1 MLIKILFFL
10 LIICGLTLFFNSN
23 KDPSKKTAHPTEVQ
37 QMIDYRI
44 GEVDPRFN
52 VSVDDVKF
60 LAYEATQIWEK
71 GVNKTLFR
79 YDPNA
84 TLSINLLYD
93 ERQQNSLYIDNINN
107 TIDKKSNELDA
118 LNQRLETQLQN
129 LKQRR
134 QSLDTAYAALQQERS
149 IWSLSEFESGENMQR
164 LKRKE
169 QQLRKTRDQLS
180 NEWDTYHL
188 NVQLYNEKVA
198 DFNQH
203 AQQAR
208 EYNQKS
214 PARMFHKGVFSGK
227 RIDVY
232 QFSNKNDLKVTLA
245 HEFGHALGLSHHQE
259 PKALMYPTMAQQDL
273 ENFELLPADI
283 ALFQQR

>member
-10 LIICGLTLFFNSN
+10 SIIFGLVFLFNIDKKATISNTLA
-23 KDPSKKTAHPTEVQ
+23 SKQTIIH
-37 QMIDYRI
+37 YRI
-44 GEVDPRFN
+44 GEIDPRFN

-71 GVNKTLFR
+71 GVHQTLFQ
-79 YDPNA
+79 YDANA
-84 TLSINLLYD
+84 KLSINLLYD
-93 ERQQNSLYIDNINN
+93 ERQQNSLYVDHINAKM
-107 TIDKKSNELDA
+107 DKKSNELDA
-118 LNQRLETQLQN
+118 LNQRLEQQLHQ

-134 QSLDTAYAALQQERS
+134 QTLEEDYAALHKEQS
-149 IWSLSEFESGENMQR
+149 IWSLSEFASGENMQR
-164 LKRKE
+164 LKQEE
-169 QQLRKTRDQLS
+169 QKLRKIQNQLS
-180 NEWDTYHL
+180 NEWDAYHL
-188 NVQLYNEKVA
+188 NVQLYNEKIE

-203 AQQAR
+203 ARQAR

-214 PARMFHKGVFSGK
+214 PPRMFHKGIYSGE

-245 HEFGHALGLSHHQE
+245 HEFGHALGLSHHQD
-259 PKALMYPTMAQQDL
+259 PKALMYPSMSQQEL
-273 ENFELLPADI
+273 ENFELLPADL